1 MWTYRARIIDVID
14 SRTVDVEVDLGF
26 HIRTDAR
33 VILTGVLVP
42 PALILAW
49 VKERAGDSEW
59 PFVVTLERNTWRD
72 FQGKHERYVGT
83 VTTPNGDSLNEH
95 MARWSSD
102 NPF

>member
-14 SRTVDVEVDLGF
+14 SRTVDVEIDLGF

-42 PALILAW
+42 PALIEAW

-59 PFVVTLERNTWRD
+59 PFVITLERNTWRD
-72 FQGKHERYVGT
+72 YYKTHERYVGT

>member
-1 MWTYRARIIDVID
+1 MWTYRVRIVDVID
-14 SRTVDVEVDLGF
+14 SRTVDVEIDLGF

-42 PALILAW
+42 PALIEAW

-59 PFVVTLERNTWRD
+59 PFVITLERNTWRD
-72 FQGKHERYVGT
+72 NYKTHERYVGT
-83 VTTPNGDSLNEH
+83 ITTPNGESLNEH
-95 MARWSSD
+95 MTRWSSN